1 MRVIDEH
8 IWPAY
13 TVSLGGFM
21 GNRRA
26 IVVTAYGHDRIIDN
40 IAVSS
45 FELSGNSD
53 YDDQSS
59 DAKTY
64 CDTINS
70 LKLKDN
76 SWVFA
81 KIISE
86 NTPYALDGFRPLNF
100 LDVIMELD
108 DRAVQRILR
117 EMDSRDIARALKDQ
131 DATATA
137 LEKIFSNMSKRASQM
152 LKEDMEFMGPLETR
166 IVKDS
171 QEKFLNVIRHLE
183 QTGEIILPD
192 HIGGA
197 AE

>member
-1 MRVIDEH
+1 
-8 IWPAY
+8 
-13 TVSLGGFM
+13 M

-26 IVVTAYGHDRIIDN
+26 IVVTTYGHDRIIDS

-45 FELSGNSD
+45 FEASGNSC
-53 YDDQSS
+53 YDNQSY

-70 LKLKDN
+70 LALKGN

-81 KIISE
+81 KILPE

-100 LDVIMELD
+100 LDVIMQLD

-117 EMDSRDIARALKDQ
+117 ELDSREIARALKDQ
-131 DATATA
+131 DATTQ
-137 LEKIFSNMSKRASQM
+137 EKIFSNMSKRASQM
-152 LKEDMEFMGPLETR
+152 LKEDMEYMGAVMIR
-166 IVKDS
+166 DVKES
-171 QEKFLNVIRHLE
+171 QEKILNVIRHLE
-183 QTGEIILPD
+183 QTGEVIIPD
-192 HIGGA
+192 LIGGA

>member
-1 MRVIDEH
+1 
-8 IWPAY
+8 
-13 TVSLGGFM
+13 M
-21 GNRRA
+21 GNRQA
-26 IVVTAYGHDRIIDN
+26 IVVTAYGHDRTIDN
-40 IAVSS
+40 IVVSL
-45 FELSGNSD
+45 FEPSENTFHDS
-53 YDDQSS
+53 QSA

-70 LKLKDN
+70 LALKGD

-81 KIISE
+81 KILAE
-86 NTPYALDGFRPLNF
+86 NTPYTLDGFRPLNF

-108 DRAVQRILR
+108 DRAVQRVLR

-171 QEKFLNVIRHLE
+171 QEKILNVIRHLE
-183 QTGEIILPD
+183 QTGEVVLPD
-192 HIGGA
+192 HIGGSA
-197 AE
+197 K